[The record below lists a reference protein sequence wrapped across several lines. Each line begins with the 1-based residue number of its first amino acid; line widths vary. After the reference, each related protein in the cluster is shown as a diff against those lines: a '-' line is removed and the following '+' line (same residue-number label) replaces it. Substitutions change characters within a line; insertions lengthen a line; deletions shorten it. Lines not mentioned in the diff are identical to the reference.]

1 MKQPTTGGEVAV
13 AKTLET
19 MIIANNRQDIDK
31 YLSCF
36 AHDARI
42 ESKIARGVVSKV
54 EYQKILK
61 KRSKFTTLQLKNTIF
76 TEISPI
82 KYQVDAILSGNGA
95 LNISYDLVPS
105 KGRWVILELR
115 YK

>member
-36 AHDARI
+36 AHNARI

-61 KRSKFTTLQLKNTIF
+61 KRSKFTTLRLKNTIIL
-76 TEISPI
+76 EISPI
-82 KYQVDAILSGNGA
+82 KYQADAILSGRDSSK
-95 LNISYDLVPS
+95 ISYEFVPS
-105 KGRWVILELR
+105 KGRWLVLEQR